1 MPKSLSPTERLLCDL
16 IAIPSVNPA
25 YLNAGDKRAGES
37 RVADY
42 LEAVARRDG
51 LDTSRQPV
59 LPGRENLIIRLTPAG
74 RCKRRIL
81 LAPHMDTVGE
91 PTMPRR
97 LFSPRLAS
105 GRIYGRGACDT
116 KGSIA
121 AMLAAVLE
129 LSRAGLRPANTEIVL
144 LALVDEEKNQSGS
157 RAFAH
162 GGLKA
167 DLAIIGEPTA
177 LKVVTA
183 HKGNVWLRLT
193 TCGKAAHGSN
203 PELGQNAIREMARVV
218 ELLEGAYARQL
229 RQREH
234 PVLGRATVN
243 VGVIHGG
250 SQPNIVPDTCSIE
263 IDRRTIPGETYAG
276 VVRELQSLMRNEGLR
291 LSIVDGKE
299 GRHCF
304 PLETDSR
311 ISLVQS
317 FLRTA
322 SQTTPFGVNYFTDA
336 SVLAHAGIPSVVFG
350 PGNIAQA
357 HTTDEWISRRSLYQ
371 AVTLFARFFQSLPL

>member
-1 MPKSLSPTERLLCDL
+1 MPKSLSPAERLLCDL

-37 RVADY
+37 RVTDY
-42 LEAVARRDG
+42 LEAVARRAG

-59 LPGRENLIIRLTPAG
+59 LPDRENLIIRLTPAG
-74 RCKRRIL
+74 RCKHRIL

-91 PTMPRR
+91 PTMSSR

-129 LSRAGLRPANTEIVL
+129 LSCVVSRPANTEIIL

-157 RAFAH
+157 RAFAR
-162 GGLKA
+162 GGPRA
-167 DLAIIGEPTA
+167 DLAIIGEPTT

-203 PELGQNAIREMARVV
+203 PELGHNAVREMARVV
-218 ELLEGAYARQL
+218 ELLEGKYARQL
-229 RQREH
+229 RRRKH
-234 PVLGRATVN
+234 PTLGRATVN
-243 VGVIHGG
+243 VGVIQGG
-250 SQPNIVPDTCSIE
+250 NQPNIVPDTCAIE
-263 IDRRTIPGETYAG
+263 IDRRTLPGETYTS
-276 VVRELQSLMRNEGLR
+276 VVRELRSLLRNLGR
-291 LSIVDGKE
+291 RVTISDVKDG
-299 GRHCF
+299 RYCL
-304 PLETDSR
+304 PLETDSQ
-311 ISLVQS
+311 IPLVQS
-317 FLRTA
+317 FLRA
-322 SQTTPFGVNYFTDA
+322 AGQTTPLGVNYFTDA

-357 HTTDEWISRRSLYQ
+357 HTAAEWISQRSLAQ
-371 AVTLFARFFQSLPL
+371 AVTLFSHFFRSLPL